1 MSRNSK
7 LQLQQCIDD
16 FMRLMLFI
24 KLILVSLCLALLAF
38 GLIPDWTLINT
49 LKIMALGIVLS
60 VAITAFY
67 PEIRGIKTGDTVA
80 VVSDSA
86 ISSLIGRLGVA
97 AAGGKKNQQI
107 KITLQNGN
115 EVTGVIES
123 YTGII
128 SPPKIRVIYE
138 ERMVE

>member
-1 MSRNSK
+1 
-7 LQLQQCIDD
+7 
-16 FMRLMLFI
+16 MRLMLFI